1 MIVNNQLVLLF
12 LTLALLI
19 GNGFVTYIIA
29 KKASTY
35 KVSKIA
41 LSTAITFCIIITII
55 NILIMRNPHNLVRD
69 NIISFLLVFPF
80 VFLAVKGT
88 SLK

>member
-1 MIVNNQLVLLF
+1 MNNQLVLLS

-19 GNGFVTYIIA
+19 GNGFISYIIA
-29 KKASTY
+29 KKASAY
-35 KVSKIA
+35 KVTKIA

-55 NILIMRNPHNLVRD
+55 NILIMQNSHNLVRD
-69 NIISFLLVFPF
+69 NVISFLIVFPF